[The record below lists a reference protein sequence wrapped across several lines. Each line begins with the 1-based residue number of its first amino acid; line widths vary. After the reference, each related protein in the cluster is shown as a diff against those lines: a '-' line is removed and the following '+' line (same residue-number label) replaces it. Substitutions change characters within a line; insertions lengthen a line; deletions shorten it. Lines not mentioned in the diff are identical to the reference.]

1 MVRGIQILR
10 TKLVPADPR
19 LRGALSQYGDY
30 LSTTSRRVEAQEIHE
45 EVERMNSQTGTFC
58 SACTVS
64 VDSLSK
70 TLR

>member
-1 MVRGIQILR
+1 LS
-10 TKLVPADPR
+10 
-19 LRGALSQYGDY
+19 GALLQYQDY
-30 LSTTSRRVEAQEIHE
+30 LIATSRRVEAQEIHE
-45 EVERMNSQTGTFC
+45 EVDRMTSQTAIFC